1 VTKKRDFDA
10 GRLRAIRKVADEGL
24 AHSYPFSI
32 PAIAAL
38 DELEIG
44 HGVTFFVG
52 ENGSGKSTL
61 VEAVAVLAGLNP
73 EGGSHNLKSATRPTE
88 SELHRHLELLW
99 ERRPSAAFFLRAET
113 FYNTATAYEEV
124 AIDGY
129 HERSH
134 GESFLEVVERQ
145 IRPGTFVVMDEPESA
160 LSVSGQLKLLCALHD
175 LMTGGSQFLI
185 ATHSPILLTFPGA
198 MIYQLTDG
206 GMDTVTC
213 EETDAYKLTKAFLNR
228 PKQFLR
234 HLFDE

>member
-1 VTKKRDFDA
+1 VTKRRDFEP
-10 GRLRAIRKVADEGL
+10 GRLRGIRKVVDGEL
-24 AHSYPFSI
+24 PRSYPFSI

-38 DELEIG
+38 DELAIG
-44 HGVTFFVG
+44 PRATFFVG

-73 EGGSHNLKSATRPTE
+73 EGGSHNLRFATRPTE
-88 SELHRHLELLW
+88 SELHRHLEPSW

-113 FYNTATAYEEV
+113 FYNTATAYEDV

-134 GESFLEVVERQ
+134 GESFLDVVERQ

-160 LSVSGQLKLLCALHD
+160 LSASGQLKLLCALHD
-175 LMTGGSQFLI
+175 LMAGGSQFLI
-185 ATHSPILLTFPGA
+185 ATHSPMLLKLPGA
-198 MIYQLTDG
+198 TIYQLSDG
-206 GMDTVTC
+206 GIESVTC
-213 EETDAYKLTKAFLNR
+213 EETDAYQLTRAFLNR
-228 PKQFLR
+228 PEQFLR